1 MPRPRKSGLEDMFR
15 STSLDDKEEELRT
28 IHGNDGWTALQLI
41 YMNCWQRGCPE
52 FDLSND
58 AKVGTLA
65 RKALVTVEKL
75 REMIAT
81 MVEVG
86 LFDPDEYLDRK
97 VLTSDGLCRRISAVL
112 RKRDNNRQVSDEF
125 QPPKPDSNSTETRLL
140 LDPTVHVHLDHT
152 KDLDLEEGSGGSG
165 GNEPS
170 TELAVV
176 PDGRKLRGK
185 FVSLSDA
192 EIDKL
197 EKHRIATTQT
207 HCSPREF
214 VEIAIERVDASFG
227 STPKRRKESRT
238 QDHYLCIVRW
248 GFDAALEHLTRIAR
262 SNRESSYA
270 KKASGPDIPRH
281 IQQSINYTDAL
292 LAEARRLDAEDEKQK
307 KLMVN

>member
-1 MPRPRKSGLEDMFR
+1 MPRPRKSGLDDMFR

-81 MVEVG
+81 MVDVG
-86 LFDPDEYLDRK
+86 LFDPDEYIDKK

-112 RKRDNNRQVSDEF
+112 KKRDNNRQVSDEF
-125 QPPKPDSNSTETRLL
+125 QPPKLDRNSTETRLL
-140 LDPTVHVHLDHT
+140 LDPTVQVDLDHK
-152 KDLDLEEGSGGSG
+152 KDLDLKKDQGGIG
-165 GNEPS
+165 GEVAPAKVKLGEHGNVWLSESDITRFKSEHGDECFEWRVATFDSWIESLKQAGPPAKARDAIAKGLNAHTSLNRWLMNEWNTYRS
-170 TELAVV
+170 KR
-176 PDGRKLRGK
+176 DR
-185 FVSLSDA
+185 A
-192 EIDKL
+192 E
-197 EKHRIATTQT
+197 
-207 HCSPREF
+207 RE
-214 VEIAIERVDASFG
+214 
-227 STPKRRKESRT
+227 
-238 QDHYLCIVRW
+238 
-248 GFDAALEHLTRIAR
+248 AL
-262 SNRESSYA
+262 YA
-270 KKASGPDIPRH
+270 KKAAGSEFPRH

-292 LAEARRLDAEDEKQK
+292 LAEARRQDAEDEKRK